1 MSNKE
6 EKRPVSGTLSS
17 REMRDKSRV
26 NYALLHSHG
35 AAAYKNDQTETEDDL
50 YEYENGGRVVSDVGG
65 KSGMHP
71 TEGSG
76 EISDLDPGSRNE
88 EQMTREMEEIDR
100 EMKFLADQEA
110 LMTKSQQLQE
120 KRLALQEMRKKVS
133 KLRGMNSQSVNKLE
147 HKSVNKPSSKPV
159 KKSKVSSEPKT
170 KVPIDSKLTIHSSA
184 SGSRSCHIGELTSS
198 DSDNEIN
205 INTLRK
211 E

>member
-1 MSNKE
+1 MSDKE

-88 EQMTREMEEIDR
+88 EHDT
-100 EMKFLADQEA
+100 
-110 LMTKSQQLQE
+110 
-120 KRLALQEMRKKVS
+120 
-133 KLRGMNSQSVNKLE
+133 
-147 HKSVNKPSSKPV
+147 
-159 KKSKVSSEPKT
+159 
-170 KVPIDSKLTIHSSA
+170 
-184 SGSRSCHIGELTSS
+184 
-198 DSDNEIN
+198 
-205 INTLRK
+205 
-211 E
+211 